1 MFWPHAFTSTQ
12 SCSIIQI
19 MCRCK
24 DDKATTITC
33 HVMWLVRVVLFKDC
47 PGSLIVIFT
56 LIAAWKISNIGF
68 ITMHGLNEG
77 HIAPLPLK
85 KKAMFCTNDPFSS
98 TFMNWWLWCYYW
110 FRRGFSPKSLQPE
123 KKTLLYRLWNLQQGH
138 HPWKLH
144 EGFSLFMVSKS
155 SAQHVA
161 WEIFSPSRFE

>member
-123 KKTLLYRLWNLQQGH
+123 KKPSCIACGTCSKDITRGTCMKALVYWWFQNRLL
-138 HPWKLH
+138 
-144 EGFSLFMVSKS
+144 ST
-155 SAQHVA
+155 
-161 WEIFSPSRFE
+161 